1 MARNNTVIV
10 ILDYVF
16 GAADT
21 LTAQYFSDL
30 LGVATAETQSIRK
43 EAGIEGNFEF
53 GQKNIS
59 TLKRNL
65 LNADEILRIPYNQL
79 LVNIRGNKPLL
90 LNKMVYTEHEL
101 AKKLKDVSIS
111 EYKPNWN
118 KQETPKQVIQIVTK
132 DEPVKQEQ
140 IEDFEE
146 ITLDNF

>member
-1 MARNNTVIV
+1 MARNNPVTV

-30 LGVATAETQSIRK
+30 LGVATAETQSVRK
-43 EAGIEGNFEF
+43 EAGIEGSFEF

-111 EYKPNWN
+111 EYKPNRN
-118 KQETPKQVIQIVTK
+118 KQETPKQVIQAISK
-132 DEPVKQEQ
+132 EEPKKQEK
-140 IEDFEE
+140 IEEFEE

>member
-1 MARNNTVIV
+1 MARNNTVTA
-10 ILDYVF
+10 ILDYAF

-30 LGVATAETQSIRK
+30 LGVATAETQSVRK
-43 EAGIEGNFEF
+43 EAGIEGSFEF

-90 LNKMVYTEHEL
+90 LNKIVYTEHEL

-118 KQETPKQVIQIVTK
+118 KQEIPKQVIQTVTK
-132 DEPVKQEQ
+132 EEPKKQEK
-140 IEDFEE
+140 IEEFEE

>member
-90 LNKMVYTEHEL
+90 LNKMIYTEHEL

-132 DEPVKQEQ
+132 DEPIKQEQ

>member
-1 MARNNTVIV
+1 MARNNTVTA
-10 ILDYVF
+10 ILDYAF

-30 LGVATAETQSIRK
+30 LGVATAETQSVRK
-43 EAGIEGNFEF
+43 EAGIEGSFEF

-118 KQETPKQVIQIVTK
+118 KQEIPKQVIQTVPK
-132 DEPVKQEQ
+132 EEPKKQEK
-140 IEDFEE
+140 IEEFEE

>member
-1 MARNNTVIV
+1 MARNNTVTV

-30 LGVATAETQSIRK
+30 LGVATAETQSVK
-43 EAGIEGNFEF
+43 KDAGIEGKFEF

-65 LNADEILRIPYNQL
+65 LNADEILRIPYNKL

-118 KQETPKQVIQIVTK
+118 KQEIPKQVIQTVKKEKI
-132 DEPVKQEQ
+132 DKQEK
-140 IEDFEE
+140 IEGFEE
-146 ITLDNF
+146 ITLENF

>member
-90 LNKMVYTEHEL
+90 LDKMIYTEHEL

>member
-1 MARNNTVIV
+1 MARNNPVTA

-30 LGVATAETQSIRK
+30 LGVATAETQSVRK
-43 EAGIEGNFEF
+43 EAGIEGSFEF

-101 AKKLKDVSIS
+101 AKKLKDVSIN

-118 KQETPKQVIQIVTK
+118 KQETPKQVIQAIPK
-132 DEPVKQEQ
+132 EEPKKQEK
-140 IEDFEE
+140 IEEFEE

>member
-79 LVNIRGNKPLL
+79 LVNIRGNKPML
-90 LNKMVYTEHEL
+90 LNKMIYTEHEL

-132 DEPVKQEQ
+132 DEPVNQEQ

>member
-1 MARNNTVIV
+1 MARNNPVIV
-10 ILDYVF
+10 IWDYVF
-16 GAADT
+16 GVADT

-30 LGVATAETQSIRK
+30 LGVATAEIQSVRK
-43 EAGIEGNFEF
+43 EAVIEGSFEF

-118 KQETPKQVIQIVTK
+118 KQETPKQVIQAVQK
-132 DEPVKQEQ
+132 EEPKKQEK

>member
-1 MARNNTVIV
+1 MARNNPVTA

-30 LGVATAETQSIRK
+30 LGVATAETQSVRK
-43 EAGIEGNFEF
+43 EAGIEGSFEF

-101 AKKLKDVSIS
+101 AKKLKDVSIN

-118 KQETPKQVIQIVTK
+118 KQETPKQVIQAVPK
-132 DEPVKQEQ
+132 EEPKKQEK
-140 IEDFEE
+140 IEEFEE

>member
-1 MARNNTVIV
+1 MARNNPVTV

-30 LGVATAETQSIRK
+30 LGVATAETQSVRK
-43 EAGIEGNFEF
+43 EAGIEGSFEF

-118 KQETPKQVIQIVTK
+118 KQETPKQVIQAISK
-132 DEPVKQEQ
+132 EEPKKQEK
-140 IEDFEE
+140 IEEFEE